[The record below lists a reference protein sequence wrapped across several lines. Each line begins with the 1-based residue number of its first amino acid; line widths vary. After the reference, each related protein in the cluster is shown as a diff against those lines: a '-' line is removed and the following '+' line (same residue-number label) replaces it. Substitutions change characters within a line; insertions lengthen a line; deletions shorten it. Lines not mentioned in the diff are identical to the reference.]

1 MVRKEVLEK
10 INELGRDIFDDEDI
24 MIDENT
30 TAEDIDGW
38 DSLTHLE
45 LIDALESEYNVK
57 LTMGEIQGS
66 QNVGELIDAIMKHSL

>member
-1 MVRKEVLEK
+1 MERTEVLEK
-10 INELGRDIFDDEDI
+10 INELGKEIFDDEDI
-24 MIDENT
+24 VIEEAT

-45 LIDALESEYNVK
+45 LIDALESEYKIK

-66 QNVGELIDAIMKHSL
+66 ANVGELIDAILKRA

>member
-1 MVRKEVLEK
+1 MERTEVLEK
-10 INELGRDIFDDEDI
+10 INELGKEIFDDEDI
-24 MIDENT
+24 VIEEAT

-45 LIDALESEYNVK
+45 LIDALESEYKIK

-66 QNVGELIDAIMKHSL
+66 ANVGELIDAIIKRA